1 MINFWNENNRCLN
14 AGELINHAVR
24 TKLAQKTYKV
34 IKLKQLAS
42 WAGISP
48 TKLLLLRILCNKITI
63 QYNSNAVCSRNQ
75 HNSTT
80 KENSQAIKVLQL
92 SKFFREITRQ
102 VVAGDVTVHL
112 KNSSDESYICTITIT
127 HHKGCSLTLLGH
139 FSSFR
144 IQQAQIQ

>member
-1 MINFWNENNRCLN
+1 MQY
-14 AGELINHAVR
+14 AVE
-24 TKLAQKTYKV
+24 
-34 IKLKQLAS
+34 I
-42 WAGISP
+42 
-48 TKLLLLRILCNKITI
+48 
-63 QYNSNAVCSRNQ
+63 Q

-112 KNSSDESYICTITIT
+112 KNSSDESYVCMITRAR
-127 HHKGCSLTLLGH
+127 HKGCSLTLLGH
-139 FSSFR
+139 FSSFQ